1 MSQKVSRKSATAVS
15 EEKEKRHS
23 PVKEMK
29 KKMAANAEKEKQA
42 AEKALDKNAEKTVEK
57 PTEKTEKPAEKA
69 ADKVA
74 EKADKQEK
82 NEKGDKK
89 TDKVDKSADKKSEKQ
104 SKEEQKKPEPQ
115 PEKNKADKSESS
127 KEDKSGKPSEKP
139 DPKKAEPS
147 KAKQNGRDRVH
158 NGVSDVTL
166 GTNGTDD
173 VLNGTVKATRTPET
187 PRPASDKQPDKDAD
201 DPKDKVLKLKEDA
214 NTVTDR
220 RLRSSNSPKPQEG
233 KKEKLLE
240 SPKKSDL
247 EKVEEKDEDAA
258 KSEKS
263 QDVEVVLVEPAANE
277 GEEAADKERCKTD
290 TNYSKSRVKVS
301 PYRRSMRLAD
311 QTNTSLQANYTGTF
325 VFNCRTSRL
334 KALSHRYNLSKSRVK
349 VSPYRRS
356 MRLADQTNTSLQANY
371 TGTFV
376 FNCRTSRLKA
386 LSHRYNL
393 SKSRV
398 KVSPYRR
405 SMRLA
410 DQTNTSLQANYTGTF
425 VFNCRTSR
433 LKALSHRYNLSK
445 SRVKVSPYRRS
456 MRLADQTNTSLQANY
471 TGNNTTM
478 EMDITESSSFMEDAG
493 LDDSSYLRGLRSIRG
508 RSSYKQLKEITLR
521 HVANKSARSAAST
534 SLTSPATES
543 QNRPTGTVVGR
554 KRKPETD
561 DVELGVEVT
570 EREPSHVATKR
581 MRVLERLAEPFRRVA
596 AAAHAPSMARRNAEI
611 VGINT
616 DLPLSAPVASADT
629 FDPETLKAAPL
640 STPALAPS
648 AEPVAVPLLSEDK
661 DNKRCV
667 IM

>member
-15 EEKEKRHS
+15 EEKEKRQTQS

-57 PTEKTEKPAEKA
+57 VTEKPAEKA
-69 ADKVA
+69 ADKAADKA
-74 EKADKQEK
+74 EKQEK
-82 NEKGDKK
+82 NEKPEKGDKK
-89 TDKVDKSADKKSEKQ
+89 AEKVDKTVDKKSEKA
-104 SKEEQKKPEPQ
+104 KEEQKKPDAQ
-115 PEKNKADKSESS
+115 SEKSKADKSDSS

-214 NTVTDR
+214 PVTDR

-233 KKEKLLE
+233 KKEKLLD

-258 KSEKS
+258 KNEKS
-263 QDVEVVLVEPAANE
+263 QEVEVVLVEPAANE
-277 GEEAADKERCKTD
+277 GEESQDKERSKTD
-290 TNYSKSRVKVS
+290 TNFSKSRVKVS
-301 PYRRSMRLAD
+301 PYRRSMRI
-311 QTNTSLQANYTGTF
+311 
-325 VFNCRTSRL
+325 
-334 KALSHRYNLSKSRVK
+334 
-349 VSPYRRS
+349 
-356 MRLADQTNTSLQANY
+356 
-371 TGTFV
+371 
-376 FNCRTSRLKA
+376 
-386 LSHRYNL
+386 
-393 SKSRV
+393 
-398 KVSPYRR
+398 
-405 SMRLA
+405 
-410 DQTNTSLQANYTGTF
+410 
-425 VFNCRTSR
+425 
-433 LKALSHRYNLSK
+433 
-445 SRVKVSPYRRS
+445 
-456 MRLADQTNTSLQANY
+456 ADQTNTSLQANY

-478 EMDITESSSFMEDAG
+478 EMDITETSSFMEDAP

-534 SLTSPATES
+534 SLTSPASES
-543 QNRPTGTVVGR
+543 QSRPTGTVVGR

-561 DVELGVEVT
+561 DVELGVELT
-570 EREPSHVATKR
+570 EREPSHAPSKR

-596 AAAHAPSMARRNAEI
+596 AAAHAPSIARRNAEI

-629 FDPETLKAAPL
+629 FDPETLKPAA
-640 STPALAPS
+640 ALVPET
-648 AEPVAVPLLSEDK
+648 EPVAVPLHCDDK